1 MMTDDLMKQLNNEF
15 VFGQVFPLDA
25 GTDNGFTFTSPNWE
39 TEPRAEVFTIIITFT
54 TVDII
59 IRP

>member
-1 MMTDDLMKQLNNEF
+1 MNNNDLMKQLNNEF
-15 VFGQVFPLDA
+15 FCGQVFPLDA

-39 TEPRAEVFTIIITFT
+39 TEPRAEVIIVTFT
-54 TVDII
+54 AVDIR